1 MKSEKK
7 VGVILLSLSANKES
21 LKIDVHYEDSKE
33 VRPNSSLS
41 ITVNVRGM
49 TEMVNQDW
57 QRSEVLVDKRKVF
70 LISLMWSVIDFQ
82 GCRFHP
88 EEGKSHL
95 SQAIHG
101 AWLPCAAWVRK
112 FLSRGSDTNF
122 NWTWIIINNQQQ
134 NNPQQK
140 MLFRS

>member
-49 TEMVNQDW
+49 TEMVNQD
-57 QRSEVLVDKRKVF
+57 
-70 LISLMWSVIDFQ
+70 
-82 GCRFHP
+82 
-88 EEGKSHL
+88 
-95 SQAIHG
+95 
-101 AWLPCAAWVRK
+101 
-112 FLSRGSDTNF
+112 
-122 NWTWIIINNQQQ
+122 
-134 NNPQQK
+134 
-140 MLFRS
+140 